1 MIIIWLGTVNTAAA
15 FFLWNHALQ
24 RLEAF
29 EISVLQNTMLV
40 QIAVL
45 AWIFLGEEIP
55 LAKVFPMVLVFCGAL
70 MVQFKRR
77 A

>member
-1 MIIIWLGTVNTAAA
+1 LGVVNTALA

-45 AWIFLGEEIP
+45 SWMFLGEQLTVAKLIP
-55 LAKVFPMVLVFCGAL
+55 MALVFIGAL
-70 MVQFKRR
+70 VVQLRR
-77 A
+77 